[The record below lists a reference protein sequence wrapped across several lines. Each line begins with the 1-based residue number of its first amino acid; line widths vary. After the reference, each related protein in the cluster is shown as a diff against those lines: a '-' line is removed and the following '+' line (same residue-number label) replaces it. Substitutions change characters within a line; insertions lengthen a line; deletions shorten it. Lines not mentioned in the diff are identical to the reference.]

1 MYVIKKHSTITQG
14 LDVMK
19 SNKEQESKLHIL
31 RHSAAHLLAQAVT
44 ELFPNTNLTIGPA
57 TKDGFFYDFQ
67 PEQNFKESDLPII
80 EKRMKEL
87 AAQDL
92 EITHEE
98 IFKDKAREI
107 YKDNPFK
114 LELIEQIPGETVG
127 FSRQGDFYDLCR
139 GGHVASTKELK
150 AVMLTGI
157 SGSYWRA
164 DQNNA
169 PLQRISGTAFFTDKE
184 LRTYLKQKELAA
196 KYDHRKL
203 GKEMDLFSFQE
214 AGTGFPFY
222 HPKGAFIINK
232 LKDFIRNIWQNH
244 NYQEIITPAM
254 LDVSL
259 WQTSG
264 HYDHYKNHMYFST
277 IENKEYSVK
286 PMNCPGS
293 ILVYKQHLH
302 SYKALPL
309 KLAEFGHVHRFE
321 LSGVL
326 HGLFRTRAFTID
338 DTHMYC
344 TPDQIE
350 PEIVKSVQII
360 DQVLTTFGF
369 ETIHY
374 AVSTKP
380 DNAMGDD
387 QLWDKATHAL
397 KNGLEQAGKTFAVYE
412 GEGAFYGPKIE
423 VTIKDSMGREWQC
436 STIQVDFFLPQ
447 NFELT
452 YINNEGKKETP
463 VIVHQALLGSLERF
477 FGILLEH
484 FKGHMPFWL
493 CPTQIKVI
501 PITTDQQAY
510 AKKITKTLQEL
521 NLRTVID
528 TRSEPLSAKIK
539 TAQIEKTPW
548 MLVVGQKEMDNNTIT
563 LRHVTGKQEFGLTIE
578 EIINKAQQANS
589 IKQI

>member
-1 MYVIKKHSTITQG
+1 
-14 LDVMK
+14 MK
-19 SNKEQESKLHIL
+19 LNKEQSEKLQIL

-44 ELFPNTNLTIGPA
+44 ELFPKTKLTIGPA

-67 PEQNFKESDLPII
+67 PESNFKESDLEAI

-87 AAQDL
+87 ASQDIA
-92 EITHEE
+92 ITHEE
-98 IFKDKAREI
+98 IAKDKAREI

-114 LELIEQIPGETVG
+114 MELIEQIPGDTVG

-139 GGHVASTKELK
+139 GGHVTSTKELK

-169 PLQRISGTAFFTDKE
+169 ALQRISGIAFFTDKE

-203 GKEMDLFSFQE
+203 GKDMDLFSFQE

-222 HPKGAFIINK
+222 HPKGAFIINQ
-232 LKDFIRNIWQNH
+232 LKDFIRSIWRKH
-244 NYQEIITPAM
+244 HYQEIITPST

-264 HYDHYKNHMYFST
+264 HYDHYKNHMYFSN
-277 IENKEYSVK
+277 IENKEYAIK

-293 ILVYKQHLH
+293 ILIYKQNLH
-302 SYKALPL
+302 SYRDLPL

-338 DTHMYC
+338 DTHIYC

-350 PEIVKSVQII
+350 QEIVKSVKII
-360 DQVLTTFGF
+360 DQILTTFGF
-369 ETIHY
+369 QTINY

-387 QLWDKATHAL
+387 NLWETATAAL
-397 KNGLEQAGKTFAVYE
+397 RNGLKAAGKEFAIYE

-423 VTIKDSMGREWQC
+423 VTIHDSMGREWQC
-436 STIQVDFFLPQ
+436 STIQADFFLPK
-447 NFELT
+447 NFALN
-452 YINNEGKKETP
+452 YIDNQGKKQTP
-463 VIVHQALLGSLERF
+463 VIIHQALLGSLERF
-477 FGILLEH
+477 FGIILEH
-484 FKGHMPFWL
+484 FKGHLPFWL
-493 CPTQIKVI
+493 APTQVTVI
-501 PITTDQQAY
+501 PITSEQEEYANNIYQQL
-510 AKKITKTLQEL
+510 KDKGIRTTL
-521 NLRTVID
+521 NT
-528 TRSEPLSAKIK
+528 TSEPLSAKIK
-539 TAQIEKTPW
+539 SAQLQKTPW
-548 MLVVGQKEMDNNTIT
+548 MLVAGQKEVDNNTIT
-563 LRHVTGKQEFGLTIE
+563 LRHVTGKQEFGLTLESIIQRAEQENHIE
-578 EIINKAQQANS
+578 IP
-589 IKQI
+589 

>member
-1 MYVIKKHSTITQG
+1 
-14 LDVMK
+14 MK
-19 SNKEQESKLHIL
+19 LNKDQAEKLQIL
-31 RHSAAHLLAQAVT
+31 RHSAAHLLAQAVV
-44 ELFPNTNLTIGPA
+44 ELFPKTKLTIGPA

-67 PEQNFKESDLPII
+67 PEQNFKESDLPAI

-98 IFKDKAREI
+98 ISKEKAREI

-114 LELIEQIPGETVG
+114 LELIDQIPGDTVG

-139 GGHVASTKELK
+139 GGHVTSTAQLK
-150 AVMLTGI
+150 AVQLTGI

-164 DQNNA
+164 DQSNSA
-169 PLQRISGTAFFTDKE
+169 LQRISGIAFFTEKE

-196 KYDHRKL
+196 KFDHRRL

-214 AGTGFPFY
+214 EGTGFPFY
-222 HPKGAFIINK
+222 HPKGAFVLNQ
-232 LKDFIRNIWQNH
+232 LKDFIRSIWTRH
-244 NYQEIITPAM
+244 DYQEILTPST

-259 WQTSG
+259 WKTSG
-264 HYDHYKNHMYFST
+264 HYEHYKNHMYFST
-277 IENKEYSVK
+277 IEEKEYAIK

-293 ILVYKQHLH
+293 ILIYKQHLH
-302 SYKALPL
+302 SYKQLPL
-309 KLAEFGHVHRFE
+309 KLAEFGQVHRFE

-338 DTHMYC
+338 DTHIYC

-350 PEIVKSVQII
+350 QEIVKSVQII
-360 DQVLTTFGF
+360 DQILTTFGF
-369 ETIHY
+369 ESIHY

-387 QLWDKATHAL
+387 ALWEKATAAL
-397 KNGLEQAGKTFAVYE
+397 QNGLRAAGKEFEIYE

-423 VTIKDSMGREWQC
+423 VTINDSMGRQWQC
-436 STIQVDFFLPQ
+436 STIQADFFLPK
-447 NFELT
+447 NFKLS
-452 YINNEGKKETP
+452 YIDNEGKKQTP

-477 FGILLEH
+477 FGIILEH
-484 FKGHMPFWL
+484 FKGHLPFWL

-501 PITTDQQAY
+501 PITSDQQAY
-510 AKKITKTLQEL
+510 AQTITDALQEQG
-521 NLRTVID
+521 LRTVLD
-528 TRSEPLSAKIK
+528 TKSEPLSAKIK
-539 TAQIEKTPW
+539 SAQLAKVPW

-563 LRHVTGKQEFGLTIE
+563 LRYVTGKQEFGFTLDD
-578 EIINKAQQANS
+578 
-589 IKQI
+589 IKQKAAEANIVKKI

>member
-1 MYVIKKHSTITQG
+1 
-14 LDVMK
+14 MK
-19 SNKEQESKLHIL
+19 QNKVQAEKLAVL

-44 ELFPNTNLTIGPA
+44 ELFPKTKLTIGPA

-67 PEQNFKESDLPII
+67 PEENFKESDLPVI

-87 AAQDL
+87 AAQNL

-98 IFKDKAREI
+98 IPKEKAREI

-114 LELIEQIPGETVG
+114 LELIDNIPGETVG

-139 GGHVASTKELK
+139 GGHVASTGELK
-150 AVMLTGI
+150 AVMLTGV

-164 DQNNA
+164 DQSNPA
-169 PLQRISGTAFFTDKE
+169 LQRISGTAFFTEKE
-184 LRTYLKQKELAA
+184 LRTFLKQKELAA

-214 AGTGFPFY
+214 EGTGFPFY
-222 HPKGAFIINK
+222 HAKGAFVINK
-232 LKDFIRNIWQNH
+232 LKDFIRSIWKRH
-244 NYQEIITPAM
+244 NYNEIITPSA

-259 WQTSG
+259 WKTSG
-264 HYDHYKNHMYFST
+264 HYEHYKNHMYFCN
-277 IENKEYSVK
+277 IENKEYSLK

-302 SYKALPL
+302 SYKELPL

-338 DTHMYC
+338 DTHIYC
-344 TPDQIE
+344 MPDQIE
-350 PEIVKSVQII
+350 KEIVNSVSII
-360 DQVLTTFGF
+360 DKILTKFGF
-369 ETIHY
+369 ESIHY

-387 QLWDKATHAL
+387 ALWDKATNAL
-397 KNGLEQAGKTFAVYE
+397 KSGLTAAGKEFEIYE

-423 VTIKDSMGREWQC
+423 VTINDSMGRQWQC
-436 STIQVDFFLPQ
+436 STIQVDFFLPK
-447 NFELT
+447 NFKLT
-452 YINNEGKKETP
+452 YVNNEGKKETP
-463 VIVHQALLGSLERF
+463 VIVHQAMLGSLERF
-477 FGILLEH
+477 FGIILEH
-484 FKGHMPFWL
+484 FKGHLPFWL
-493 CPTQIKVI
+493 CPTQIQVI
-501 PITTDQQAY
+501 PITDDQVSYGESIVNALQTQGLR
-510 AKKITKTLQEL
+510 ITINL
-521 NLRTVID
+521 NA
-528 TRSEPLSAKIK
+528 EPLSAKIK
-539 TAQIEKTPW
+539 SAQLAHIPW

-563 LRHVTGKQEFGLTIE
+563 LRHVTGKQEFGLTLE
-578 EIINKAQQANS
+578 QVVEKAQQLNS
-589 IKQI
+589 IEQI